1 MEEAFKRE
9 KEEADRLLREQKL
22 EYESKIVELQKQVME
37 TSMSQS
43 MLSSILSSSGFVDTS
58 TFIQQQFQQDFNEND
73 NDTLSCK
80 IKNKIQKDFSLHVYA
95 VLDCSW
101 SEQDYQLAWWAWKK
115 WRYHQMTSLRVN
127 FVFFLK
133 IDNPQ
138 KKIYIF
144 QISLGLFKSYST
156 YMVDKG
162 SYLSINCFR
171 SLSLLNVVWNNF
183 IDTFWFFLSRIFYGV
198 IVFI

>member
-58 TFIQQQFQQDFNEND
+58 TFKQQFQQEDND

-80 IKNKIQKDFSLHVYA
+80 KIIH
-95 VLDCSW
+95 
-101 SEQDYQLAWWAWKK
+101 
-115 WRYHQMTSLRVN
+115 
-127 FVFFLK
+127 
-133 IDNPQ
+133 
-138 KKIYIF
+138 
-144 QISLGLFKSYST
+144 
-156 YMVDKG
+156 
-162 SYLSINCFR
+162 
-171 SLSLLNVVWNNF
+171 
-183 IDTFWFFLSRIFYGV
+183 
-198 IVFI
+198 

>member
-58 TFIQQQFQQDFNEND
+58 TFKQQFQQEDND

-80 IKNKIQKDFSLHVYA
+80 KII
-95 VLDCSW
+95 
-101 SEQDYQLAWWAWKK
+101 
-115 WRYHQMTSLRVN
+115 RLR
-127 FVFFLK
+127 K
-133 IDNPQ
+133 
-138 KKIYIF
+138 
-144 QISLGLFKSYST
+144 
-156 YMVDKG
+156 
-162 SYLSINCFR
+162 
-171 SLSLLNVVWNNF
+171 
-183 IDTFWFFLSRIFYGV
+183 
-198 IVFI
+198 